1 MSKRSPYLQY
11 CLDKEYDKLAIFS
24 KYKSMTHFESINT
37 NTITIL
43 QINMNDLKSTTSVL
57 WCFVV
62 DAGYIF
68 IFVGSS
74 QFSDPLCNL
83 VCMTLLFIFTI
94 NTHT

>member
-11 CLDKEYDKLAIFS
+11 CLDKKYDKLAIFS
-24 KYKSMTHFESINT
+24 KYKSMKHFESINT

-43 QINMNDLKSTTSVL
+43 QINMNDLKSTSVL

-83 VCMTLLFIFTI
+83 A
-94 NTHT
+94 